1 MSDKEKAKKQTA
13 VTAVLRLDVANA
25 QVWCGERLLKL
36 TPRAFAV
43 LHYLSDHAG
52 RLVTKDELM
61 QTVWTDT
68 VVTDGALATSIRE
81 LRKALDDDAQSPQ
94 YIETVHRR
102 GYRFIGQLRDPQ
114 GRTPSLT
121 AMGHQQRAG
130 EGREVA
136 RRLVAILSADV
147 QGYSLLMSADEVAT
161 VRTLTAYREVLTSLI
176 HRHRGRVV
184 DAPGDN
190 VLAEFAS
197 VVDAVEGAVAI
208 QQILTER
215 NAALPLER
223 RMAFRIGINVG
234 DVVVEDERIYGEGVN
249 LAARLE
255 GLAEAGGLCISGTA
269 YEQVKNKVAL
279 VYEDLGERRV
289 KNIVEPVRVYRVKW
303 EPEGGARQ
311 SSAPTSSAS
320 SRHSSV
326 VSKKETVS
334 DPQLTTE
341 NWPLP
346 TRVVG
351 RHTELSQLH
360 AWLAKALNG
369 ERQLVFITGEAGI
382 GKTTLVET
390 FVCGVRSSASQQENQ
405 KSKGKSQ
412 KSKISNPQPLTPST
426 QEAEACFLKAIKV
439 ARCQGAKSFEL
450 QAAISLARLWQQH
463 GKRKQAH
470 NMLARSTTGSLKD
483 LRPKTCKRRR
493 RCCEN

>member
-1 MSDKEKAKKQTA
+1 
-13 VTAVLRLDVANA
+13 
-25 QVWCGERLLKL
+25 
-36 TPRAFAV
+36 
-43 LHYLSDHAG
+43 
-52 RLVTKDELM
+52 
-61 QTVWTDT
+61 
-68 VVTDGALATSIRE
+68 
-81 LRKALDDDAQSPQ
+81 
-94 YIETVHRR
+94 
-102 GYRFIGQLRDPQ
+102 
-114 GRTPSLT
+114 
-121 AMGHQQRAG
+121 
-130 EGREVA
+130 
-136 RRLVAILSADV
+136 VAILSADV

-326 VSKKETVS
+326 ASKKETVS
-334 DPQLTTE
+334 DPQLRTGHC
-341 NWPLP
+341 PL
-346 TRVVG
+346 V
-351 RHTELSQLH
+351 
-360 AWLAKALNG
+360 
-369 ERQLVFITGEAGI
+369 
-382 GKTTLVET
+382 
-390 FVCGVRSSASQQENQ
+390 
-405 KSKGKSQ
+405 
-412 KSKISNPQPLTPST
+412 
-426 QEAEACFLKAIKV
+426 
-439 ARCQGAKSFEL
+439 
-450 QAAISLARLWQQH
+450 
-463 GKRKQAH
+463 
-470 NMLARSTTGSLKD
+470 
-483 LRPKTCKRRR
+483 
-493 RCCEN
+493 